1 MSGVWDPRMT
11 VAAALRD
18 VPGVTVRVEN
28 DQLVAYVTRSRELVA
43 PRLLRE
49 TLGARLGRLGRERSL
64 DELMGTVEWRVVDR

>member
-1 MSGVWDPRMT
+1 MA

-18 VPGVTVRVEN
+18 VPGVTVMVEAGK
-28 DQLVAYVTRSRELVA
+28 LVAYVSESRQLVA

-64 DELMGTVEWRVVDR
+64 DELMGTVEWRTR